1 MSIKILKSLWD
12 FREFIL
18 GAVKRDFEVRY
29 HNSLFGFFWSIVNPV
44 FTITIYTLVFSNL
57 MQPKLGIKGGEYSY
71 SIYICT
77 GILTWGLFSEIV
89 NRGLNIFID
98 NSNILKK
105 VAFPRIALPISL
117 LLTCLANFSI
127 IFLLFSLFLVF
138 SGNFPGVSFLGIF
151 PMLIILCLLGI
162 GLGIFFG
169 MLNIFFRDV
178 GQFFIILMQLWF
190 WITPIVYPLSILP
203 DYIKGWVGWNPVTP
217 IIMGLQSIMVDG
229 DLPVW
234 SSLMYP
240 TCIALLFCLAGLRL
254 FRRHGRDMV
263 DEL

>member
-1 MSIKILKSLWD
+1 MSIKILKSLWC

-29 HNSLFGFFWSIVNPV
+29 NNSLLGFFWSIANPV
-44 FTITIYTLVFSNL
+44 FTIAIYTLVFSSL
-57 MQPKLGIKGGEYSY
+57 MQPKLGIKQGNYSY

-89 NRGLNIFID
+89 HRVLNVFID

-105 VAFPRIALPISL
+105 ISFPMIALPISL
-117 LLTCLANFSI
+117 LLICIANFFI
-127 IFLLFSLFLVF
+127 IFSLFSLFLVC

-169 MLNIFFRDV
+169 ILNIFFRDI
-178 GQFFIILMQLWF
+178 GQFFVILMQLWF
-190 WITPIVYPLSILP
+190 WLTPIVYPLNILP
-203 DYIKGWVGWNPVTP
+203 DYIKDWVSWNPVTP

-229 DLPVW
+229 NLPVW
-234 SSLMYP
+234 SSLIYP
-240 TCIALLFCLAGLRL
+240 ACMALLFCLAGLRL
-254 FRRHGRDMV
+254 LRRHGQDMV